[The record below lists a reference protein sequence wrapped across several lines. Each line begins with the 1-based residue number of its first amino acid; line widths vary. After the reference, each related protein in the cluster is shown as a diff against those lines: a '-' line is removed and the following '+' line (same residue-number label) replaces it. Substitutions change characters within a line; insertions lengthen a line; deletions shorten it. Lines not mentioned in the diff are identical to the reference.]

1 MKFGMF
7 NVTKKNPHK
16 IEKKK
21 THIHVYREKKNT
33 HTDIVYENFS
43 QKKTTLYYSVGNFTQ
58 KLRKNQ

>member
-21 THIHVYREKKNT
+21 PIYMYIGKKKKKHT
-33 HTDIVYENFS
+33 HTDIVYE
-43 QKKTTLYYSVGNFTQ
+43 KK
-58 KLRKNQ
+58 KNHTIIV